1 MVRITSSSNKVP
13 KIISQYYLKAVKR
26 LKGVSK
32 KMKGD
37 DGTEHSLIE
46 SIRIYLRS
54 LNNDTGYALNSF
66 SIVSFPVNQRID
78 SLGLLLIKI
87 CF

>member
-1 MVRITSSSNKVP
+1 
-13 KIISQYYLKAVKR
+13 
-26 LKGVSK
+26 
-32 KMKGD
+32 MKGD

-46 SIRIYLRS
+46 SIHIYLRS

-78 SLGLLLIKI
+78 SLGILLIKI
-87 CF
+87 CFWQTWLVEIIFSGYGRFGNT